1 MRKIATSCRG
11 ISGAVSGAV
20 SAAVCCALSCAMLI
34 APAAVAGDDGLPPRR
49 NASDYPVQ
57 QNVKTPAGL
66 AAVGAA
72 IVPADQVRKMFS
84 DEISHDYIVVE
95 VAMYPADGKSFE
107 ADRYDFGLKIGG
119 SKGDRVAHAD
129 SPSDVA
135 LPPFE
140 RRPDLGGPES
150 KVNVTQ
156 EAGVDVARTNDPY
169 YGKRTSVGTYEGT
182 TVSNAPPP
190 PSQQAPSGVDRRAI
204 EMKVRD
210 KALPD
215 GPTAKAVAGYL
226 YFPVSK
232 KRKNDALE
240 LQYTEGNVELDL
252 RFPAK

>member
-1 MRKIATSCRG
+1 
-11 ISGAVSGAV
+11 
-20 SAAVCCALSCAMLI
+20 
-34 APAAVAGDDGLPPRR
+34 
-49 NASDYPVQ
+49 
-57 QNVKTPAGL
+57 L

-84 DEISHDYIVVE
+84 SDISRDYIVVE

-156 EAGVDVARTNDPY
+156 EAGVAVARTNDPY
-169 YGKRTSVGTYEGT
+169 YGNRTSVGTYEGT
-182 TVSNAPPP
+182 TVSNGPAPR
-190 PSQQAPSGVDRRAI
+190 SQQAPDGVDRRAETQMI
-204 EMKVRD
+204 AAKLRD

-232 KRKNDALE
+232 KGKNDALE
-240 LQYTEGNVELDL
+240 LQYTKGDVELDL
-252 RFPAK
+252 RLPAK

>member
-1 MRKIATSCRG
+1 MWL
-11 ISGAVSGAV
+11 VPV
-20 SAAVCCALSCAMLI
+20 
-34 APAAVAGDDGLPPRR
+34 AVASDNGVPPRR

-57 QNVKTPAGL
+57 QSVKTPAGL

-72 IVPADQVRKMFS
+72 IVPDDQVRKMFS
-84 DEISHDYIVVE
+84 SEISRDYIVVE
-95 VAMYPADGKSFE
+95 VAMYPADSKSFD

-135 LPPFE
+135 LPPYE

-156 EAGVDVARTNDPY
+156 EAGVAVAHTNDPY

-182 TVSNAPPP
+182 TVSNGPAP
-190 PSQQAPSGVDRRAI
+190 PSQQSGSGVDRHAI
-204 EMKVRD
+204 EAKLRD

-215 GPTAKAVAGYL
+215 GPTTRAVAGYL
-226 YFPVSK
+226 YFPASK
-232 KRKNDALE
+232 KRKSDALE
-240 LQYTEGNVELDL
+240 LQYSKGDAELDL

>member
-1 MRKIATSCRG
+1 MSSIGTFCW
-11 ISGAVSGAV
+11 IVCGA
-20 SAAVCCALSCAMLI
+20 LLMI
-34 APAAVAGDDGLPPRR
+34 PAAVAGDDGVPPRR
-49 NASDYPVQ
+49 SASDYPVQ
-57 QNVKTPAGL
+57 QTVKTPAGL

-84 DEISHDYIVVE
+84 SDISRDYIVVE

-107 ADRYDFGLKIGG
+107 ADRYDFGLKISNGSGG
-119 SKGDRVAHAD
+119 SKGDRLAHAD

-135 LPPFE
+135 LPPYE

-156 EAGVDVARTNDPY
+156 EAGVAVARSNDPY

-182 TVSNAPPP
+182 TVSNGPAPR
-190 PSQQAPSGVDRRAI
+190 SQPAPSGVDYHAI
-204 EMKVRD
+204 EAKLRD

-226 YFPVSK
+226 YFQASK
-232 KRKNDALE
+232 KRKNDELE
-240 LQYTEGNVELDL
+240 LQYTKGDVELDL

>member
-1 MRKIATSCRG
+1 MRMIATSCRG
-11 ISGAVSGAV
+11 ICAV
-20 SAAVCCALSCAMLI
+20 SAAVCCALLI
-34 APAAVAGDDGLPPRR
+34 APAAVASDDGLPPRR

-57 QNVKTPAGL
+57 QVPKTGASL

-84 DEISHDYIVVE
+84 AEISHDYIVVE

-107 ADRYDFGLKIGG
+107 ADRYDFGLRISNG
-119 SKGDRVAHAD
+119 SKGGDIVAHAD

-150 KVNVTQ
+150 KINVTQ
-156 EAGVDVARTNDPY
+156 EAGVAVAHTNDPY

-190 PSQQAPSGVDRRAI
+190 PSQQAPSGMDRRAI
-204 EMKVRD
+204 EVKLRD

-226 YFPVSK
+226 YFPASK
-232 KRKNDALE
+232 KHKNDALE
-240 LQYTEGNVELDL
+240 LQYTKGDVELDL

>member
-1 MRKIATSCRG
+1 MRALATLCSG
-11 ISGAVSGAV
+11 ISLS
-20 SAAVCCALSCAMLI
+20 VCCAVWI
-34 APAAVAGDDGLPPRR
+34 VPAAVASDNGVPPRR
-49 NASDYPVQ
+49 SASDYPVQ
-57 QNVKTPAGL
+57 QTVKTPAGL

-84 DEISHDYIVVE
+84 SDISRDYIVVE

-107 ADRYDFGLKIGG
+107 ADRYDFGLKVNSG

-135 LPPFE
+135 LPPYE

-156 EAGVDVARTNDPY
+156 EAGVAVARTNDPY

-182 TVSNAPPP
+182 TVSNGPPP
-190 PSQQAPSGVDRRAI
+190 RSQPAPDGVDRRAI
-204 EMKVRD
+204 EAKLRD

-226 YFPVSK
+226 YFPASK
-232 KRKNDALE
+232 KGKNDVLE
-240 LQYTEGNVELDL
+240 LQYTKGDIELDL
-252 RFPAK
+252 RLPAK

>member
-1 MRKIATSCRG
+1 MSSIGTFCW
-11 ISGAVSGAV
+11 IVCGA
-20 SAAVCCALSCAMLI
+20 LLMI
-34 APAAVAGDDGLPPRR
+34 PAAVAGDDGVPPRR
-49 NASDYPVQ
+49 SASDYPVQ
-57 QNVKTPAGL
+57 QNVKAPAGL

-84 DEISHDYIVVE
+84 SDISRDYIVVE
-95 VAMYPADGKSFE
+95 VAMYPADGRSFE

-119 SKGDRVAHAD
+119 AKGDRVAHAD

-135 LPPFE
+135 LPPYE

-156 EAGVDVARTNDPY
+156 EAGVAVARSNDPY

-182 TVSNAPPP
+182 TVSNGPAPR
-190 PSQQAPSGVDRRAI
+190 SQPAPSGVDYHAI
-204 EMKVRD
+204 EAKLRD

-215 GPTAKAVAGYL
+215 GPTAKPVAGYL
-226 YFPVSK
+226 YFQASK
-232 KRKNDALE
+232 KRKNDELE
-240 LQYTEGNVELDL
+240 LQYTKGDVELDL

>member
-1 MRKIATSCRG
+1 MSLFGKFPRSVNATL
-11 ISGAVSGAV
+11 
-20 SAAVCCALSCAMLI
+20 CCALFLI
-34 APAAVAGDDGLPPRR
+34 PAAVAGDNGVPPRR

-84 DEISHDYIVVE
+84 SDISRDYIVVE

-135 LPPFE
+135 LPPYE

-156 EAGVDVARTNDPY
+156 EAGVAVARTNDPY

-182 TVSNAPPP
+182 TVSNGPAPRPQP
-190 PSQQAPSGVDRRAI
+190 APDGVDRRAI
-204 EMKVRD
+204 EAKLRD

-215 GPTAKAVAGYL
+215 GPTAKPVAGYL
-226 YFPVSK
+226 YFPASK
-232 KRKNDALE
+232 KRKNDELE
-240 LQYTEGNVELDL
+240 LQYTKGDVELDL
-252 RFPAK
+252 RLPAR

>member
-1 MRKIATSCRG
+1 MRMIATSCRG
-11 ISGAVSGAV
+11 IRAV
-20 SAAVCCALSCAMLI
+20 SAAVCCALLI
-34 APAAVAGDDGLPPRR
+34 APNAIAGDNGVPPRR
-49 NASDYPVQ
+49 NASEYPVQ
-57 QNVKTPAGL
+57 QNVKTPGGL
-66 AAVGAA
+66 ATVGAA

-84 DEISHDYIVVE
+84 DEISRDYIVVE

-107 ADRYDFGLKIGG
+107 ADRYDFGLRIGG

-156 EAGVDVARTNDPY
+156 EAGVAVARTNDPY

-182 TVSNAPPP
+182 SVSNGPPP
-190 PSQQAPSGVDRRAI
+190 PSQQTSSGVDRRAI
-204 EMKVRD
+204 EAKLRD

-226 YFPVSK
+226 YFPASK
-232 KRKNDALE
+232 KRKNDAME
-240 LQYTEGNVELDL
+240 LQYTKGDIELDL

>member
-1 MRKIATSCRG
+1 MRVIGRVCP
-11 ISGAVSGAV
+11 
-20 SAAVCCALSCAMLI
+20 SAAVAVGCALWMV
-34 APAAVAGDDGLPPRR
+34 PAAVASDNGVPPRR
-49 NASDYPVQ
+49 SASDYPVQ

-84 DEISHDYIVVE
+84 SDISRDYIVVE

-107 ADRYDFGLKIGG
+107 ADRYDFGLKITDG

-135 LPPFE
+135 LPPYE
-140 RRPDLGGPES
+140 KRPDLGGPES

-156 EAGVDVARTNDPY
+156 EAGVAVARSNDPY

-182 TVSNAPPP
+182 TVSNGPAPRAQP
-190 PSQQAPSGVDRRAI
+190 APDGVDRRAI
-204 EMKVRD
+204 EAKLRD

-215 GPTAKAVAGYL
+215 GPAAKPVAGYL
-226 YFPVSK
+226 YFPASK
-232 KRKNDALE
+232 KHKNDALE
-240 LQYTEGNVELDL
+240 LQYTKGDVELDL
-252 RFPAK
+252 RLPAK

>member
-1 MRKIATSCRG
+1 MSSIGTFRWSMNATL
-11 ISGAVSGAV
+11 
-20 SAAVCCALSCAMLI
+20 CCALFLI
-34 APAAVAGDDGLPPRR
+34 PAAVASDNGVPPRR

-57 QNVKTPAGL
+57 QTVKTPAGL

-84 DEISHDYIVVE
+84 SDISRDYIVVE
-95 VAMYPADGKSFE
+95 VAMYPTDGKSFE

-156 EAGVDVARTNDPY
+156 EAGVAVARTNDPY

-182 TVSNAPPP
+182 TVSNGPAPR
-190 PSQQAPSGVDRRAI
+190 SQPAPDGVDRRAI
-204 EMKVRD
+204 EAKLRD

-232 KRKNDALE
+232 KRKNDELE
-240 LQYTEGNVELDL
+240 LQYTKGDVELDL
-252 RFPAK
+252 RLPAK